1 MEEIDDIGLG
11 DGDWRLGTR
20 DWYKSLP
27 VPTYRR
33 GRRVSFLLSLS
44 KQSTSI

>member
-27 VPTYRR
+27 ACRQA
-33 GRRVSFLLSLS
+33 GE
-44 KQSTSI
+44 